1 MKIEIDENSG
11 FCFGVINAI
20 RTAEE
25 YLSKG
30 ENLYCL
36 GDIVHN
42 NEEVN
47 RLKDL
52 GLQVISYEEYQQLHD
67 VTVLIRAHGEPPE
80 TYEIAKKNNITIV
93 DSTCRVV
100 LNLQKK
106 IRDKYIQN
114 PNHQILIYGKE
125 GHAEVVGLLGQVHGN
140 GIVLSSIKDIEK
152 IDFSRSSILF
162 AQTTQNLTTY
172 NTLIQEIRNRYN
184 QIGTHAQ
191 LEAWDTIC
199 RSVAHRAEEIA
210 TFAQKFDKVIFVSG
224 IKSSNGL
231 YLYDICKKNNPST
244 YFISHPEQIHQ
255 IEFLSN
261 DNIGI
266 CGATSTPM
274 WLMLKIKNE
283 IEKQN

>member
-25 YLSKG
+25 YLAKG
-30 ENLYCL
+30 EKLYCL

-47 RLKDL
+47 RLKEL
-52 GLQVISYEEYQQLHD
+52 GLQVISYDEYLQLHN

-80 TYEIAKKNNITIV
+80 TYEIAKRNHITLV

-114 PNHQILIYGKE
+114 PDHQILIYGKE
-125 GHAEVVGLLGQVHGN
+125 GHAEVVGLLGQIDGN
-140 GIVLSSIKDIEK
+140 GIVLSSLEDIEK
-152 IDFSRSSILF
+152 IDFRRSSILF
-162 AQTTQNLTTY
+162 AQTTQNLSTY
-172 NTLIQEIRNRYN
+172 NAMIEEIQQRY
-184 QIGTHAQ
+184 QQHGAGAH

-199 RSVAHRAEEIA
+199 RSVAHRASEVA
-210 TFAQKFDKVIFVSG
+210 AFAKQFDKVIFVSG

-231 YLYDICKKNNPST
+231 YLYDICQKSNANT
-244 YFISHPEQIHQ
+244 FFISHPEQVSQ
-255 IEFLSN
+255 IPFQPDDS
-261 DNIGI
+261 IGI